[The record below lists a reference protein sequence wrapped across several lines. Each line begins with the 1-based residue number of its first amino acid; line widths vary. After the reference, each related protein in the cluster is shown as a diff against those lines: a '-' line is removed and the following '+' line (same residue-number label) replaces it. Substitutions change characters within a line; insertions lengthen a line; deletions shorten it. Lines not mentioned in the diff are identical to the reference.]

1 MTRAATGDVVEVPPT
16 NNVYTALAGI
26 AFLACL
32 IAIIVLFAKAGDLFP
47 GGLMGQ

>member
-16 NNVYTALAGI
+16 NNVYTVLAGI
-26 AFLACL
+26 AFLTCL
-32 IAIIVLFAKAGDLFP
+32 IAVIVVWVKAGDIFP